1 MEDLNS
7 YLHFTEECR
16 GNLDHRRKRVKTTS
30 REEKEKDLEG
40 ISCLCLGSILP
51 LAMVQFGINFPLFWC
66 MAMYYNTT

>member
-1 MEDLNS
+1 M
-7 YLHFTEECR
+7 
-16 GNLDHRRKRVKTTS
+16 KTTS

-40 ISCLCLGSILP
+40 ISCSCLGSILP